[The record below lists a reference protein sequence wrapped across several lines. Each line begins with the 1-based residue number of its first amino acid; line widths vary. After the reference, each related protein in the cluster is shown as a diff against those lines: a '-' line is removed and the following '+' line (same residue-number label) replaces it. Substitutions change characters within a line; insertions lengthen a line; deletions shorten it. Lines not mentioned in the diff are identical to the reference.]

1 MSVLKKG
8 IGVMLI
14 FWQECKHI
22 LRSCFFWCVVIIAIS
37 FSVFVYG
44 RYYSDGFSEAY
55 HFTEE
60 NGTSFTE
67 EDALAYVQYCLE
79 HTDYGER
86 LKENLR
92 GIGIED
98 VTGEEILAY
107 HKGEETELEKKLE
120 KFGEKAI
127 SENEQLLY
135 SNAKYYLSVFE
146 GPFVLVETGNF
157 ENNEDRILDREESF
171 RYMEEAMPKW
181 KVDLLRDGYERLDE
195 RVDEIVKN
203 GENHHFFPY
212 PIYVS
217 SGNSDWFNSQFTQMS
232 VMGFLWMFS
241 FVLAGMAAARSLGG
255 SLLGNMQG
263 MLYTPR
269 KGRKLILYKMLAV
282 LAVSGMVYLA
292 FYLLATALYCYWYR
306 LDLYWDVPMASMI
319 QYTGQLIPRF
329 PITVG
334 GYWWFQLGVG
344 LATVLIMAL
353 DFSAAMALTKNFYAG
368 SAISVGVSLLLL
380 GVILMVPG
388 AQNSFLLMG
397 SPIGLFLQAGN
408 FLQEQ
413 FLFSILPHFE
423 GVMLLVWCGIAA
435 ILATLGFV
443 RFRKA
448 AL

>member
-1 MSVLKKG
+1 
-8 IGVMLI
+8 MLI

-44 RYYSDGFSEAY
+44 RYYFDGFSEAY

-60 NGTSFTE
+60 NGISFAE

-79 HTDYGER
+79 HTDHGEI
-86 LKENLR
+86 LKENLQE
-92 GIGIED
+92 IGIED

-107 HKGEETELEKKLE
+107 HKGQETELEKKLE
-120 KFGEKAI
+120 KFGQEAD
-127 SENEQLLY
+127 SENEQILY

-146 GPFVLVETGNF
+146 GPFVLVETENF

-171 RYMEEAMPKW
+171 RYMEEAVPQW
-181 KVDLLRDGYERLDE
+181 KLDLLRDGYERLDE

-212 PIYVS
+212 PIYIT

-232 VMGFLWMFS
+232 VMGLLWMFS
-241 FVLAGMAAARSLGG
+241 FVLAGMVAARSLGG
-255 SLLGNMQG
+255 SLLGNIQG
-263 MLYTPR
+263 MLYTRR
-269 KGRKLILYKMLAV
+269 KGRKLILYKLLAV
-282 LAVSGMVYLA
+282 LAVSGMVYLV
-292 FYLLATALYCYWYR
+292 FYLLATALYCYLYR
-306 LDLYWDVPMASMI
+306 LDLYWDVPLASMI
-319 QYTGQLIPRF
+319 RDGEAVIPRF

-334 GYWWFQLGVG
+334 GFWWFQLGVG

-353 DFSAAMALTKNFYAG
+353 IFSAAMALTKNFYAG
-368 SAISVGVSLLLL
+368 SAVSVGVSLLLL

-397 SPIGLFLQAGN
+397 SPIGLFLQAGK

-423 GVMLLVWCGIAA
+423 GISLLVWGGIAA
-435 ILATLGFV
+435 VLAALGFV
-443 RFRKA
+443 RFRRA

>member
-1 MSVLKKG
+1 
-8 IGVMLI
+8 MLI

-217 SGNSDWFNSQFTQMS
+217 SGNSNWFNSQFTQMS

-255 SLLGNMQG
+255 SLMSNMQG
-263 MLYTPR
+263 MVYTG
-269 KGRKLILYKMLAV
+269 KNGRRVILHKLMAVLVVTGGTYLILYL
-282 LAVSGMVYLA
+282 LSTIVYLVL
-292 FYLLATALYCYWYR
+292 FR
-306 LDLYWDVPMASMI
+306 LDLYWNVPLAAL
-319 QYTGQLIPRF
+319 TDWNGPVIPRF
-329 PITVG
+329 AITIG
-334 GYWWFQLGVG
+334 GYWWFQLGVS

-353 DFSAAMALTKNFYAG
+353 IFSAAMVLTKNFYAG
-368 SAISVGVSLLLL
+368 SAISVGVSLLLYGL
-380 GVILMVPG
+380 IQMVPG
-388 AQNSFLLMG
+388 MQNSLLLMG
-397 SPIGLFLQAGN
+397 SPIGLFLNAGA
-408 FLQEQ
+408 FLQDRLCK
-413 FLFSILPHFE
+413 FYILPHFE
-423 GVMLLVWCGIAA
+423 GISLLIWIGMAA
-435 ILATLGFV
+435 ILAMLGFV